1 VQAFST
7 LGISIPRPK
16 KKSKKGGDKDTAGS
30 ELLLHEDGSSNF
42 PGQRIVLLQEMMH
55 TCLSRA
61 SAYSPVLLS
70 EAVRDALS
78 PEMAATLLRIFA
90 SMLGGLCSKD
100 VSAAISWSRWVVL
113 DEHVKRAVSWM
124 EAILDGHFSAIAL
137 NVC

>member
-1 VQAFST
+1 M
-7 LGISIPRPK
+7 L
-16 KKSKKGGDKDTAGS
+16 
-30 ELLLHEDGSSNF
+30 LLLHEDGSSNF

-55 TCLSRA
+55 SCLSRE

-78 PEMAATLLRIFA
+78 PEMAASLLRIFA
-90 SMLGGLCSKD
+90 SILGGLCSD
-100 VSAAISWSRWVVL
+100 DAAAAISWSRWIVL

-137 NVC
+137 NVLTPNFYYLFIYFVLNSSVTFMTGNAR